1 MMNYTVIYSD
11 GTEQMFY
18 IRGMAEMNAR
28 LYDGRVVGKPTLRL
42 VTVDTQSQPMLTEWV
57 AA

>member
-1 MMNYTVIYSD
+1 MNYTVIYSD

-28 LYDGRVVGKPTLRL
+28 LYDGRVVGTPVLRL
-42 VTVDTQSQPMLTEWV
+42 ITVEPTQSMLPEWV

>member
-1 MMNYTVIYSD
+1 MNYTVIYSD

-18 IRGMAEMNAR
+18 IRAVAEMNAR
-28 LYDGRVVGKPTLRL
+28 LYSGRVVGKPVLRL
-42 VTVDTQSQPMLTEWV
+42 ITVEQSQSMLPELV

>member
-1 MMNYTVIYSD
+1 MNYTVIYKD

-28 LYDGRVVGKPTLRL
+28 LYGGRVEGTPVLRL
-42 VTVDTQSQPMLTEWV
+42 VTSEPSQPMLPEWV

>member
-1 MMNYTVIYSD
+1 MKYIVIYSD

-28 LYDGRVVGKPTLRL
+28 LYGGRVVCKPELKL
-42 VTVDTQSQPMLTEWV
+42 V
-57 AA
+57 A

>member
-1 MMNYTVIYSD
+1 MNYLVIYKD
-11 GTEQMFY
+11 GTEQYFY

-28 LYDGRVVGKPTLRL
+28 LYDGRVVGKPKLTLI
-42 VTVDTQSQPMLTEWV
+42 TDEPSQPMLTAWV

>member
-1 MMNYTVIYSD
+1 MKYTVIYSD

-28 LYDGRVVGKPTLRL
+28 LYDGRVVGKPVLTLI
-42 VTVDTQSQPMLTEWV
+42 TVEPSQPMLPEWDKMH
-57 AA
+57 

>member
-1 MMNYTVIYSD
+1 MKYIVIYSD

>member
-1 MMNYTVIYSD
+1 MKYTVIYKD

-28 LYDGRVVGKPTLRL
+28 LYNGRVVGKP
-42 VTVDTQSQPMLTEWV
+42 MLSIIKV